1 MNLNW
6 KPLVRDIAIVWVAMN
21 LGGAVVGFVGGVLL
35 GPNAMMDPRIQLS
48 ISFSS
53 FVFGIV
59 GFTIAGA
66 LVKVSRFKH
75 LFIVAVAVW
84 LISATALLVAP
95 VTLQQWLWGLPF
107 NTVVA
112 LIGGCLSF
120 VFVRAPKVEPGGV

>member
-1 MNLNW
+1 
-6 KPLVRDIAIVWVAMN
+6 
-21 LGGAVVGFVGGVLL
+21 
-35 GPNAMMDPRIQLS
+35 MDPRIQLS

-75 LFIVAVAVW
+75 LFIVALCVW
-84 LISATALLVAP
+84 LISAAALLVAP
-95 VTLQQWLWGLPF
+95 LTLQQWLWGLPF

-112 LIGGCLSF
+112 LIGGCL
-120 VFVRAPKVEPGGV
+120 

>member
-6 KPLVRDIAIVWVAMN
+6 KPLARDIGIVWAAMN
-21 LGGAVVGFVGGVLL
+21 LGGLVVGFVGGVLL
-35 GPNAMMDPRIQLS
+35 GPGAIMDPRVQPS

-53 FVFGIV
+53 FVCGIV

-66 LVKVSRFKH
+66 LVKTSRFKH
-75 LFIVAVAVW
+75 LFIVAVGVW

-95 VTLQQWLWGLPF
+95 LTLQQWLWALPF

-112 LIGGCLSF
+112 LIGGCISF
-120 VFVRAPKVEPGGV
+120 FFVRAPKVERAGV